1 MNETMMN
8 GITGNYYSTNSA
20 TSYGYSWNLSDFIG
34 KEEKEK
40 IIEKMLEDED
50 DLMPILKQYLAK
62 YLDDIMEN
70 PESIVKELIKE
81 KDDRINKLEKRVEE
95 LEKQLEFDRM
105 NDMPFGPQPIPYPP
119 YYPPSDILLGYNN
132 GTITATTGY
141 ITTV

>member
-1 MNETMMN
+1 MNETI
-8 GITGNYYSTNSA
+8 GTTGNYYSTNSA

-40 IIEKMLEDED
+40 IIEKILEDED

-62 YLDDIMEN
+62 YLDSIMEN

-105 NDMPFGPQPIPYPP
+105 NDMPIGPQPIPYPP
-119 YYPPSDILLGYNN
+119 YYPPSDNGITWYNN